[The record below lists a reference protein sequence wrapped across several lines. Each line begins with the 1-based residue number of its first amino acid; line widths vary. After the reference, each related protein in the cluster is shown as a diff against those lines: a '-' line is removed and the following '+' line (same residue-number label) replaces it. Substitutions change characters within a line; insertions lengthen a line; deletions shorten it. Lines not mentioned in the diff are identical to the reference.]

1 MSATKPLTKSAK
13 VKSVIWDYFIL
24 TVGTMLYAFSWS
36 CMFVPNQIASG
47 GVTGAATVINFATG
61 IPVYISFGAINIL
74 LLVMGF
80 LILGNAFGFKTIYV
94 IAISTFFLDIFAG
107 MENWYIF
114 FDNKLLLVVVASC
127 IESYGISLVLDHGGS
142 TGGTDIVALIINKFW
157 PVSLGTVYLCCD
169 VFIIASVLLVP
180 GKTLEDMVYGYVAMI
195 IFSVF
200 VDWVTLGRKSTWQL
214 LVFSEKYEQIADYII
229 KELDRGVTALNA
241 VGWFTKNEKKVLLIL
256 VRKNQLH
263 NLTKVIKNIDPK
275 AFISVSSASTVYG
288 EGFDE
293 IKTGVSIKNLKK
305 KKNNADEQKQNC

>member
-1 MSATKPLTKSAK
+1 
-13 VKSVIWDYFIL
+13 
-24 TVGTMLYAFSWS
+24 
-36 CMFVPNQIASG
+36 
-47 GVTGAATVINFATG
+47 
-61 IPVYISFGAINIL
+61 
-74 LLVMGF
+74 
-80 LILGNAFGFKTIYV
+80 
-94 IAISTFFLDIFAG
+94 